1 MIKFT
6 SRDYHEI
13 DIFIALCRAL
23 IWGFF
28 LGVIFATYGCSIPH
42 DETAPSIQV
51 SVPVDNSPEPPVIAP
66 PHEWVYDLT
75 PDATPDAI
83 ERYQELTIIDLE
95 RAWDECNGALG
106 AYRRPQ
112 SPVKP

>member
-1 MIKFT
+1 MIKSISLDKLEWF
-6 SRDYHEI
+6 
-13 DIFIALCRAL
+13 ALSW
-23 IWGFF
+23 II
-28 LGVIFATYGCSIPH
+28 GVFAAVAFMFYMSGCSIPH

-75 PDATPDAI
+75 PDASPDEI

-106 AYRRPQ
+106 AYLRPQ
-112 SPVKP
+112 TPVKP